1 MRTVILTAVILTMT
15 LSLSAQTFY
24 KPIKVDI
31 NSKVVPFNEWFTY
44 DGEDKMYKGSLDHIT
59 EYVWILV
66 YETEGA
72 DENDEVR
79 DADRMYELDG
89 FDEYMAQ
96 DWDLSD
102 GTTMT
107 VTYKNGYGVI
117 IIK

>member
-1 MRTVILTAVILTMT
+1 MKTIISLLAAVF
-15 LSLSAQTFY
+15 LSSVVTAQTFY
-24 KPIKVDI
+24 KPVRVDI
-31 NSKVVPFNEWFTY
+31 NSKTVPYNEWFTY
-44 DGEDKMYKGSLDHIT
+44 DGEDKMYKGSQEHIT

-66 YETEGA
+66 YETEGM
-72 DENDEVR
+72 DENEEVR
-79 DADRMYELDG
+79 DADRVYELEG